1 MNKYLAEFFGVFFW
15 MLTLGCVSI
24 NAGAGTI
31 PAVALG
37 VVVAVMTVLLW
48 HISGAHLNP
57 AISVTMWRS
66 GFLPAKE
73 LAPYLVFQF
82 LGAGAAVVIVKVLK
96 KGFKTAA
103 MNPHGI
109 PAFDAEFL
117 FTFLLC
123 FAMLH
128 LYHQRE
134 KVGPFASG
142 ALLGGIVLGGVFA
155 VGAVSGAYFNPAT
168 TLGACMA
175 GLLSFQS
182 LLIYF
187 LAQVLAGFAAPY
199 AYRRLNPDKK

>member
-31 PAVALG
+31 PAIALG
-37 VVVAVMTVLLW
+37 AVVAVMTVLMW
-48 HISGAHLNP
+48 PISGAHLNP

-66 GFLPAKE
+66 GFLPSKE

-82 LGAGAAVVIVKVLK
+82 LGSGAAVVIVKVLK

-103 MNPHGI
+103 MNPHGV

-134 KVGPFASG
+134 KLGPFAG
-142 ALLGGIVLGGVFA
+142 GGIVLAGVFA